1 MLLRNVFTVLLLAVA
16 SSVAAVTDLVPRSTD
31 DLLDLLNHELEQRSS
46 YIDFHLRKIDS
57 LRTVADTAVTLQ
69 ARVSSYEQLGAHF
82 DGINADSAAMY
93 LTKAIDLNRE
103 IGDPV
108 ATQRDEL
115 LHCFQLTVI
124 GAAKESIDLLKSVE
138 DTGVY
143 PENRKL
149 YYETGRFLYYTLA
162 AFYPYHTRQNE
173 YKLQGLPYARGS
185 LVMTPEKTSEHE
197 LNKAL
202 IHYSE
207 GHNILYIAALNDVI
221 DTSTALDRNFVQANT
236 MLGEI
241 YLANGKTDDAINAFA
256 AAAIAN
262 IRNSYRHGTALMRL
276 GMVLYS
282 KGEIST
288 AYKYL
293 TVALD
298 NAVIGGAKINVAPIS
313 QALLPVRDDIR
324 KAESHRQTVMLLLL
338 LLLASLLTIIVFLLV
353 KQRREV
359 IILKKMRLKLS
370 KANEVKE
377 VYITEFLNLCSVN
390 MEKLEDFSRLCR
402 RKITAGQ
409 SEELVAY
416 IKNGTAIEEQRQNFY
431 SIFDV
436 AFCNIYPT
444 YIDDVNRLLQP
455 DKQLTAMNTE
465 LRILAFTRLGM
476 DDTARVARFLGLS
489 LNTIYTYRNKLRN
502 KAINRDTF
510 EADVM
515 KIGQIA

>member
-1 MLLRNVFTVLLLAVA
+1 M
-16 SSVAAVTDLVPRSTD
+16 
-31 DLLDLLNHELEQRSS
+31 
-46 YIDFHLRKIDS
+46 
-57 LRTVADTAVTLQ
+57 
-69 ARVSSYEQLGAHF
+69 
-82 DGINADSAAMY
+82 
-93 LTKAIDLNRE
+93 
-103 IGDPV
+103 
-108 ATQRDEL
+108 
-115 LHCFQLTVI
+115 
-124 GAAKESIDLLKSVE
+124 
-138 DTGVY
+138 
-143 PENRKL
+143 
-149 YYETGRFLYYTLA
+149 
-162 AFYPYHTRQNE
+162 
-173 YKLQGLPYARGS
+173 
-185 LVMTPEKTSEHE
+185 
-197 LNKAL
+197 
-202 IHYSE
+202 
-207 GHNILYIAALNDVI
+207 
-221 DTSTALDRNFVQANT
+221 
-236 MLGEI
+236 
-241 YLANGKTDDAINAFA
+241 
-256 AAAIAN
+256 
-262 IRNSYRHGTALMRL
+262 
-276 GMVLYS
+276 
-282 KGEIST
+282 
-288 AYKYL
+288 
-293 TVALD
+293 
-298 NAVIGGAKINVAPIS
+298 
-313 QALLPVRDDIR
+313 
-324 KAESHRQTVMLLLL
+324 
-338 LLLASLLTIIVFLLV
+338 
-353 KQRREV
+353 

-476 DDTARVARFLGLS
+476 DDAARVARFLGLS